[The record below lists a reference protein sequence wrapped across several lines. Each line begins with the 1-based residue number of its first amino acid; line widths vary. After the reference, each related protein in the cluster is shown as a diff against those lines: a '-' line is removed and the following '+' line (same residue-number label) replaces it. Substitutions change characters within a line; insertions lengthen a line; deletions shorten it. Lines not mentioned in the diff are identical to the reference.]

1 MSVKSIIK
9 RNILGICVIALFAVL
24 ASYHNASAQTSP
36 AGGTILHVTSPAIRF
51 SPGNWSGDKGRGGDI
66 YRQTW
71 NSGAYFTCVW
81 STTAPTSSISILF
94 DNTGLAPA
102 GNLSYSLDG
111 SFTDDTPIPTTVP
124 QDELT
129 IPVNGAG
136 NHTLIVYVRN
146 TEQRDRWVN
155 GGYGTNIVRVSGIQL
170 GPNSV
175 PGIAPAIKNWIL
187 IIGDSITEG
196 IMANNGRDSNI
207 ADYSHLVGEGL
218 KASMGWDYGISACG
232 YSGWLRPGD
241 ATGDVPGYYIISHS
255 INGEGGDYNP
265 LSRWNKID
273 GSTSLLDSQGHI
285 SAYGSKNTA
294 PAAILIN
301 YITNENGAGANKSDT
316 QASITQALAALR
328 KAAPKAWIFVLTPL
342 GLHNPQIYPTGNIYT
357 NVLRKGYEGYKSAHP
372 QDRKCILIDF
382 GASVSNALASQ
393 LYGANVHP
401 NVYGQ
406 AYMAALIS
414 PVIKGYLDK

>member
-1 MSVKSIIK
+1 MM
-9 RNILGICVIALFAVL
+9 GICILSLVAAI
-24 ASYHNASAQTSP
+24 ASYRNANAQASP
-36 AGGTILHVTSPAIRF
+36 EEGTILPVTSPAIRF
-51 SPGNWSGDKGRGGDI
+51 SPGNWSGDKGRGGNL

-81 STTAPTSSISILF
+81 STTAPNSFISILF

-111 SFTDDTPIPTTVP
+111 SFTDDTPIPNTAP
-124 QDELT
+124 QGELT
-129 IPVNGAG
+129 IPVYGAG
-136 NHTLIVYVRN
+136 KHTLIVYVRN

-155 GGYGTNIVRVSGIQL
+155 GGYGTNIVRISAIRL

-175 PGIAPAIKNWIL
+175 PGQVPAMKKWIMIL
-187 IIGDSITEG
+187 GDSITEG
-196 IMANNGRDSNI
+196 IMANNGMDSNI
-207 ADYSHLVGEGL
+207 ADYSHLIGEGL
-218 KASMGWDYGISACG
+218 KASMGWDYCISACG
-232 YSGWLRPGD
+232 FSGWLRPGD
-241 ATGDVPGYYIISHS
+241 GSGDVPGYYRITHS
-255 INGEGGDYNP
+255 VNGEGGDYNP

-285 SAYGSKNTA
+285 SAYGSKNTE

-301 YITNENGAGANKSDT
+301 YITNEDLSSANKSDT

-342 GLHNPQIYPTGNIYT
+342 GLHNTRIYPTGNIYA
-357 NVLRKGYEGYKSAHP
+357 NVLRKGYQGYKSAHP
-372 QDRKCILIDF
+372 QDSKCILIDF
-382 GASVSNALASQ
+382 GVSVSNTLASQ

-414 PVIKGYLDK
+414 PRIMEYLEK